1 MITLPK
7 NIIFAAGI
15 TLASFLIFVAPNI
28 AEEINAQR
36 LLEQLDDN
44 LWANKKFI
52 SGRLIID
59 NGRKIRTLAQ
69 DSWMEGATR
78 SYSHY
83 KSPAREKGTKM
94 LKIGGKLWMYTPR
107 TDRKILIAGHLLRQ
121 SMMGSDL
128 SYEDM
133 MEDHKLS
140 HAYVAT
146 LEKYEEFEGVR
157 CAVLHLVAHD
167 KETTYQTR
175 KAWVEPSQKIVLKE
189 ERFAKSGKI
198 LKRILFKDYKRI
210 EERLFPHTMI
220 FKDLLKE
227 NTQTTYKFD
236 VIQFNVDIPAHYF
249 SQSILKR

>member
-1 MITLPK
+1 VKSKIFIKMNIFLFCMVTLVIPC
-7 NIIFAAGI
+7 N
-15 TLASFLIFVAPNI
+15 
-28 AEEINAQR
+28 AEDINAQK
-36 LLEQLDDN
+36 LLEQVDDN
-44 LWANKKFI
+44 LWANTKFI

-59 NGRKIRTLAQ
+59 NGRKVRTLTQ
-69 DSWMEGATR
+69 DSWMEGVTR
-78 SYSHY
+78 AYSHY

-128 SYEDM
+128 SYEDQ

-140 HAYVAT
+140 HSYSAT
-146 LEKYEEFEGVR
+146 LEGSEEFSGTN
-157 CAVLHLVAHD
+157 CAVLHLVARD

-175 KAWVEPSQKIVLKE
+175 KVWINPENQTVLKE
-189 ERFAKSGKI
+189 ERFAKSGKL
-198 LKRILFKDYKRI
+198 LKRIEFKDYEKI
-210 EERLFPHTMI
+210 KTRLFPRTLVFRDM
-220 FKDLLKE
+220 LKE

-236 VIQFNVDIPAHYF
+236 VIEFDIEIPAKYF

>member
-1 MITLPK
+1 MK
-7 NIIFAAGI
+7 NKIVFA
-15 TLASFLIFVAPNI
+15 LLCFVISGTPVV
-28 AEEINAQR
+28 AEEINAQK
-36 LLEQLDDN
+36 LLEQVDDN
-44 LWANKKFI
+44 LWANTKFI
-52 SGRLIID
+52 TGRLIID
-59 NGRKIRTLAQ
+59 NGRKVRTLTQ
-69 DSWMEGATR
+69 DSWMQGVDR

-140 HAYVAT
+140 HSYSAI
-146 LEKYEEFEGVR
+146 FENFEDFASTR
-157 CAVLHLVAHD
+157 CAVLHLVARD

-175 KAWVEPSQKIVLKE
+175 KVWISPENQRVLKE
-189 ERFAKSGKI
+189 ERFAKSGKL
-198 LKRILFKDYKRI
+198 LKRIVFKDYERI
-210 EERLFPHTMI
+210 GSRQFPRTMI
-220 FKDLLKE
+220 FRDMLKE
-227 NTQTTYKFD
+227 NTKTTYKFD
-236 VIQFNVDIPAHYF
+236 VIEFDVEIPAKYF

>member
-1 MITLPK
+1 MKYKILSAL
-7 NIIFAAGI
+7 IILF
-15 TLASFLIFVAPNI
+15 IFVAPCQ
-28 AEEINAQR
+28 AEEIDAQK
-36 LLEQLDDN
+36 LLEQVDDN
-44 LWANKKFI
+44 LWANTKFI

-59 NGRKIRTLAQ
+59 NGRKVRTLTQ
-69 DSWMEGATR
+69 DSWMEGVDR

-140 HAYVAT
+140 RSYSAT
-146 LEKYEEFEGVR
+146 HEGFEDFSGVN
-157 CAVLHLVAHD
+157 CAVLHLVARD

-175 KAWVEPSQKIVLKE
+175 KAWIDKGRNIVLKE
-189 ERFAKSGKI
+189 ERFAKSGKL
-198 LKRILFKDYKRI
+198 LKRILFKGYEKI
-210 EERLFPHTMI
+210 SERLFPRTMV
-220 FKDLLKE
+220 FRDMLKE

-236 VIQFNVDIPAHYF
+236 VIEFDVDIPKKYF

>member
-1 MITLPK
+1 MPAMK
-7 NIIFAAGI
+7 NKI
-15 TLASFLIFVAPNI
+15 ASALIYLFLFVVPAF
-28 AEEINAQR
+28 AEEINAQK
-36 LLEQLDDN
+36 LLEQVDDN
-44 LWANKKFI
+44 LWANTKFI

-59 NGRKIRTLAQ
+59 NGRKVRTLTQ
-69 DSWMEGATR
+69 DSWMEGVDR

-94 LKIGGKLWMYTPR
+94 LKIGGQLWMYTPR

-140 HAYVAT
+140 HSYSAT
-146 LEKYEEFEGVR
+146 LEAFEEFGGIN
-157 CAVLHLVAHD
+157 CAVLHLVARD

-175 KAWVEPSQKIVLKE
+175 KAWIDPDKRIVLKE
-189 ERFAKSGKI
+189 ERFAKSGKL
-198 LKRILFKDYKRI
+198 LKRIEFRDYGKI
-210 EERLFPHTMI
+210 DHRLFPRTMV
-220 FKDLLKE
+220 FRDMLKE
-227 NTQTTYKFD
+227 GTQTTYKFD
-236 VIQFNVDIPAHYF
+236 VIEFDVEIPEKYF